1 MPASDGALDTEL
13 DPEAAEAEQQKA
25 AQLYSK
31 EDRIAAFQDLAYVNR
46 FARNCPP
53 ASLMSQ
59 LSVAK
64 FKFAGPDPP
73 LEPPKKEEDEQQEE
87 AKAAPKAAP
96 KKGEEAAVEIELT
109 EEEKAELVQFEAF
122 ADVFTPKVAQ
132 VQAELGEYRALVH
145 PERGADKVA
154 LWPKTFS
161 AKEIA
166 AMRAAE
172 EEKAK
177 REEEEEAEK
186 LRKQQEEEKAAPPKR
201 GAPKKPD

>member
-1 MPASDGALDTEL
+1 
-13 DPEAAEAEQQKA
+13 
-25 AQLYSK
+25 
-31 EDRIAAFQDLAYVNR
+31 
-46 FARNCPP
+46 
-53 ASLMSQ
+53 MSM

-96 KKGEEAAVEIELT
+96 KKGEEVAAEIELT

-145 PERGADKVA
+145 PERGADRVA

-166 AMRAAE
+166 ALRAAE
-172 EEKAK
+172 EEKVR

-186 LRKQQEEEKAAPPKR
+186 LRKQ
-201 GAPKKPD
+201 

>member
-1 MPASDGALDTEL
+1 MPASDSALDTQL
-13 DPEAAEAEQQKA
+13 DPEAVEAEQQKA
-25 AQLYSK
+25 AQLYTK
-31 EDRIAAFQDLAYVNR
+31 EDRIAAFRDLAYVNR

-53 ASLMSQ
+53 ASLMSM

-109 EEEKAELVQFEAF
+109 EEEKAELAQFEAF

-145 PERGADKVA
+145 PERGAERVA

-166 AMRAAE
+166 AMRQAE

-186 LRKQQEEEKAAPPKR
+186 LRKQ
-201 GAPKKPD
+201 